1 MGISDIFD
9 VVGTMVD
16 IVKGGIDSYKTGE
29 KLDEL
34 IEKSIDE
41 YEESLSDDEKKLH
54 KSYLKAKEAYE
65 EQREVDNNDTLLE
78 TFEASQVK
86 YLEALEKNTSLPKDF
101 RDEIEGAVIEFK
113 KANNMAL
120 EKLSERFE
128 KRAENDEQ
136 KELIKKTIEEAKMK

>member
-1 MGISDIFD
+1 MGIADIFD
-9 VVGTMVD
+9 VVGTVVD
-16 IVKGGIDSYKTGE
+16 IVKGGIDSYKAGE

-34 IEKSIDE
+34 IEKSIDK
-41 YEESLSDDEKKLH
+41 YEDSLSDDEKKLH
-54 KSYLKAKEAYE
+54 KSYLNAKEAYE
-65 EQREVDNNDTLLE
+65 EQHEVDDNDKLLE
-78 TFEASQVK
+78 KLETCQVK
-86 YLEALEKNTSLPKDF
+86 YLEALEQNTSLPKDF
-101 RDEIEGAVIEFK
+101 RDEIEEAVIEFK

>member
-16 IVKGGIDSYKTGE
+16 IVKGGIDSYKAGE

-41 YEESLSDDEKKLH
+41 YEDSLSDDEKKLH
-54 KSYLKAKEAYE
+54 KNYLKAKEAYE
-65 EQREVDNNDTLLE
+65 EQHEVDDNDKLLE
-78 TFEASQVK
+78 TFETSQVK
-86 YLEALEKNTSLPKDF
+86 YLEALEENTSLPKDF
-101 RDEIEGAVIEFK
+101 RDEIENAVVEFK

-120 EKLSERFE
+120 EKLGERFE
-128 KRAENDEQ
+128 KRAEAEEQ
-136 KELIKKTIEEAKMK
+136 RESIKKTIDDAKMK

>member
-1 MGISDIFD
+1 MGLGDIFD

-41 YEESLSDDEKKLH
+41 YEDLLSDDEKKLH
-54 KSYLKAKEAYE
+54 REYLKAKEAYE
-65 EQREVDNNDTLLE
+65 DGNAVDDNDKLLE
-78 TFEASQVK
+78 KFETRQVK
-86 YLEALEKNTSLPKDF
+86 YLEAIAQNSSLPKDF
-101 RDEIEGAVIEFK
+101 RDEIKDAVKEFK

-136 KELIKKTIEEAKMK
+136 RELIKKTVDEAKMK

>member
-1 MGISDIFD
+1 MGLGDLFD

-29 KLDEL
+29 KLEEL

-41 YEESLSDDEKKLH
+41 YEDLLSSDEKKLH
-54 KSYLKAKEAYE
+54 KNYLKAKEKYE
-65 EQREVDNNDTLLE
+65 EDTEVDDKNEILE
-78 TFEASQVK
+78 KFEACQVA
-86 YLEALEKNTSLPKDF
+86 YLEAIEQNSSLPKDF
-101 RDEIEGAVIEFK
+101 REEIENAVAEFK

-120 EKLSERFE
+120 EKLGERFE

-136 KELIKKTIEEAKMK
+136 KELIKKTLEEAKMK